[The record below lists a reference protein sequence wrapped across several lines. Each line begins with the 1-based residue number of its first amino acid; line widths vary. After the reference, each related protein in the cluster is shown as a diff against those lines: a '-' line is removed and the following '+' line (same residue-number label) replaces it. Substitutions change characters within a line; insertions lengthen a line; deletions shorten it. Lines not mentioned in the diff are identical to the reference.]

1 MNIIFGTDGWRGLLD
16 SEVNEETVALV
27 AQAFADYCNIK
38 FVNPKVAIAFD
49 GRRNSNEFA
58 SLFAKVLSGNSIN
71 VILSNNIIPTPVL
84 SYTVKNNNLD
94 AGVMIT
100 ASHNPGK
107 YNGIKFKGSYGGPFL
122 TEATYKVEKLIGKS
136 EIKKS
141 ELYIVTTDLI
151 PNYIKQLN
159 KLVDFKLIADSG
171 LNILVDSMAGAGQTL
186 IQEILAIS
194 GCKASTIYGEAKI
207 DFDGRLAEPIEK
219 NLTFLSDILKNDD
232 SYSFGLATDGD
243 ADRLGVILDNGEWLS
258 AQETIL
264 LLADF
269 ITNIKGQN
277 GDLVKTSSVTD
288 IFSTYFKSPTRHVHD
303 VQVGFKYIC
312 EKMIETNIAFGA
324 EESGGYG
331 YGKHIPERDG
341 ILSALYMLE
350 MLAFS
355 GFKKLSEYRNK
366 KRKEFGVVFYDRIDF
381 EYLNND
387 RIDKLPNLF
396 INQPKQIAD
405 INIQKTET
413 FLSSRGIINGLKFI
427 LEGTQR
433 WVLMRSSETEP
444 LVRIYAEGQSAEEVK
459 LFLTFCKYLII
470 QGERND

>member
-16 SEVNEETVALV
+16 SEVNEDSVALV
-27 AQAFADYCNIK
+27 AQAFADYCNTK
-38 FVNPKVAIAFD
+38 FFNPKVAIAFD
-49 GRRNSNEFA
+49 GRRNSREFA
-58 SLFAKVLSGNSIN
+58 SLFANVLSGNGIN
-71 VILSNNIIPTPVL
+71 VLLSNNIIPTPVL
-84 SYTVKNNNLD
+84 SYTVKNNNLN

-122 TEATYKVEKLIGKS
+122 TEETYKVEKLIGKS

-171 LNILVDSMAGAGQTL
+171 LNILIDSMAGAGQTL
-186 IQEILAIS
+186 IQEILAMS
-194 GCKASTIYGEAKI
+194 GCNATTIYSEAKA
-207 DFDGRLAEPIEK
+207 DFDGRLAEPIERNLLELSETLKVK
-219 NLTFLSDILKNDD
+219 NK
-232 SYSFGLATDGD
+232 YSFGVATDGD

-269 ITNIKGQN
+269 ITNIKGHN

-288 IFSTYFKSPTRHVHD
+288 ILSNHFKSQTRNVYD

-312 EKMIETNIAFGA
+312 EKMIETNVAFGA

-341 ILSALYMLE
+341 IISALYMVE
-350 MLAFS
+350 MLALS
-355 GFKKLSEYRNK
+355 GFNKLSEYVHQ
-366 KRKEFGVVFYDRIDF
+366 KRKEFGLIHYDRIDF
-381 EYLNND
+381 EYLEDD
-387 RIDKLPNLF
+387 RHDKLPNLYQ
-396 INQPKQIAD
+396 NQPSTIS
-405 INIQKTET
+405 NIKIIRVDT

-427 LEGTQR
+427 LDGHQR
-433 WVLMRSSETEP
+433 WLLMRSSETEP
-444 LVRIYAEGQSAEEVK
+444 IVRVYAEGQSEIEVK
-459 LFLTFCKYLII
+459 SFLDFGIKLMKKGKI
-470 QGERND
+470 NV